1 MQPNHH
7 TSKRLPVSSIHMT
20 VIISTQE
27 LEANVNWKASYLK
40 WQWGGKV
47 HCKGRKE
54 SDVIIGQPADL
65 PLRTLLF

>member
-1 MQPNHH
+1 
-7 TSKRLPVSSIHMT
+7 MT